1 MCRIIAYVGPGSND
15 LQDLFNAF
23 RNGSQCDPYVG
34 PICGNKYTGHPNGWG
49 YAFYDS
55 KSLRHYRS
63 AMPVWDDTFALPPT
77 TGDRV
82 QAVWHSRLASDPS
95 LDLPI
100 CSHPFIAAANDE
112 IVLLAHN
119 GGVNVPDPTLGKL
132 VVDSE
137 WALAEIVRKGS
148 LEQALGE
155 LKKQTKPNSAL
166 NLVVMTIPRDKSATP
181 QVQCLN
187 YYKSEDPARIAYYQ
201 MFTANFA
208 GGQVFLSS
216 TFKETPG
223 LTNVQLAPFGEI
235 VNLGEKTSAQSVKNV
250 KQSPAGPGPAAIET

>member
-1 MCRIIAYVGPGSND
+1 MCRIIAYVGPGSHD
-15 LQDLFNAF
+15 LQRLFDAF
-23 RNGSQCDPYVG
+23 RYGSQCDPYVG
-34 PICGNKYTGHPNGWG
+34 PICGNKYSGHPNGWG

-55 KSLRHYRS
+55 QSLRHYRS
-63 AMPVWDDTFALPPT
+63 AMPVWDDTFALPPV
-77 TGDRV
+77 TGQTV

-100 CSHPFIAAANDE
+100 CSHPFIAAANDG
-112 IVLLAHN
+112 IVLFAHN
-119 GGVNVPDPTLGKL
+119 GGVNVADPTVGKL

-137 WALAEIVRKGS
+137 WALAEIVRRGS
-148 LEQALGE
+148 LEQALEE

-166 NLVVMTIPRDKSATP
+166 NLVVMTIPRDKTAVP
-181 QVQCLN
+181 KVQGLN

-208 GGQVFLSS
+208 GGRAFLSS
-216 TFKETPG
+216 TFKETAG

-235 VNLGEKTSAQSVKNV
+235 INLGAKASASSAITGNKSSS
-250 KQSPAGPGPAAIET
+250 KPERAAIET